1 MTVDQIRQTLN
12 QLDAKS
18 PSYATDFADRLLRAA
33 VEIQTS
39 DIHVQPTSEGFEIR
53 WRIDGVLQLVGEFSS
68 GEQTNVVSRLKV
80 MADLLTYRT
89 DVPQEGRIRDRFENV
104 EMRISTFPTLFGERA
119 VVRLFS
125 VQDDLQRLDQLG
137 LPESTTARLGEILSE
152 TTGALLITG
161 PAGSGKTTT
170 AYACL
175 RELTEVSDGGRSIV
189 SLEDPIEVAVP
200 GVSQSQVNS
209 SAGFDLVTGLKSML
223 RQDPEVML
231 VGEMR
236 DRTTAEVAIQAAL
249 TGQLVLTTF
258 HAGSSV
264 EAIGRLIDMAIEPYL
279 VRSAVLGVLS
289 QRLVRRLCD
298 CATDSTDP
306 RDLLGLPIETTKVPV
321 GCERCNHSGFR
332 ERLVLTEFL
341 DIRSTNMSQSI
352 IANADTKALTKL
364 AEEQGMQ
371 SQWQRAV
378 EAIAAGQTSAA
389 EVRRVLGFLGTC

>member
-1 MTVDQIRQTLN
+1 MTNATISQTLN
-12 QLDAKS
+12 QLDDKS
-18 PSYATDFADRLLRAA
+18 PTYATEFADQLLHAA
-33 VEIQTS
+33 VQAKTS
-39 DIHVQPTSEGFEIR
+39 DIHIQPTADGIDVR
-53 WRIDGVLQLVGEFSS
+53 WRIDGVLQPVGAFSP
-68 GEQTNVVSRLKV
+68 GDQTNVVSRLKV

-89 DVPQEGRIRDRFENV
+89 DVPQEGRIRDRFDGV

-119 VVRLFS
+119 VVRLFA
-125 VQDDLQRLDQLG
+125 VQNDLQHLDQLG
-137 LPESTTARLGEILSE
+137 LDETTISRLREMLAE
-152 TTGALLITG
+152 TTGAILITG

-175 RELTEVSDGGRSIV
+175 RELAKASDGGRSIV

-209 SAGFDLVTGLKSML
+209 SVGFDLVSGLKSML

-236 DRTTAEVAIQAAL
+236 DQVTAEVAIQAAL

-289 QRLVRRLCD
+289 QRLVRRLCE
-298 CATDSTDP
+298 CAAQSDDANE
-306 RDLLGLPIETTKVPV
+306 RLGLPVEQHRIAA
-321 GCERCNHSGFR
+321 GCERCNHSGYR
-332 ERLVLTEFL
+332 GRLVLTEL
-341 DIRSTNMSQSI
+341 LEVQASDMAGAI
-352 IANADTKALTKL
+352 ITNADTRAL
-364 AEEQGMQ
+364 AEFASQQGME
-371 SQWQRAV
+371 SLWQRAITAV
-378 EAIAAGQTSAA
+378 AAGDTSAA
-389 EVRRVLGFLGTC
+389 EVRRVLGFRSLS

>member
-1 MTVDQIRQTLN
+1 MLQPVG
-12 QLDAKS
+12 AFS
-18 PSYATDFADRLLRAA
+18 PGD
-33 VEIQTS
+33 
-39 DIHVQPTSEGFEIR
+39 
-53 WRIDGVLQLVGEFSS
+53 
-68 GEQTNVVSRLKV
+68 QTNVVSRLKV

-89 DVPQEGRIRDRFENV
+89 DVPQEGRIRDRFDGV

-119 VVRLFS
+119 VVRLFA
-125 VQDDLQRLDQLG
+125 VQNELQHLDQLG
-137 LPESTTARLGEILSE
+137 LGETTVSRLREMLAE
-152 TTGALLITG
+152 TTGAILITG

-175 RELTEVSDGGRSIV
+175 RELAKASDGGRSIV

-209 SAGFDLVTGLKSML
+209 SVGFDLVSGLKSML

-236 DRTTAEVAIQAAL
+236 DQVTAEVAIQAAL

-289 QRLVRRLCD
+289 QRLVRRLCE
-298 CATDSTDP
+298 CAAQSDDANE
-306 RDLLGLPIETTKVPV
+306 RLGLPVEQHRIAA
-321 GCERCNHSGFR
+321 GCERCNHSGYR
-332 ERLVLTEFL
+332 GRLVLTEL
-341 DIRSTNMSQSI
+341 LEVQASDMAGAI
-352 IANADTKALTKL
+352 ITNADTRAL
-364 AEEQGMQ
+364 AEFASQQGME
-371 SQWQRAV
+371 SLWQRAITAV
-378 EAIAAGQTSAA
+378 AAGDTSAA
-389 EVRRVLGFLGTC
+389 EVRRVLGFRSLS